1 MAFAPL
7 PQESPAPMKN
17 LGDDESIEEVPVVDP
32 AEIQLSLDGVVNQGM
47 QEERLNYKHTGMQ
60 FLQRLHRV
68 ASLKSSAFLYSTKMV
83 ASTDIHIEQRAKSE
97 EARACEMSLDSV
109 DSGLSTDNVVH
120 QRRLPSLAYLVR
132 RRPIWDVKMP
142 LTAGWYLFIATIIVF
157 GTQLVELSIAVLD
170 CSQPQLLGG
179 EYFYRPDATDGYTSA
194 QEAWEGIWKN
204 HPTFKFTNR
213 LDQRFYC
220 SSNPDST
227 QVDPVF
233 SALVAIPM
241 SLICI
246 AVLYAMQHGDIR
258 MEIFLQLQKVTAV
271 LLIAF
276 DVDGACLLLGMLM
289 IVNVIFYHYTDRLL
303 PKHRLLAK
311 VMFGT
316 LFFFCAGIT
325 AIEFVDDIAEEY
337 ITAFGIVIYVLVT
350 ACLIAVVVQ
359 FAYEYQDLTSLL
371 ADDFD
376 MVTQLCRK

>member
-1 MAFAPL
+1 
-7 PQESPAPMKN
+7 
-17 LGDDESIEEVPVVDP
+17 
-32 AEIQLSLDGVVNQGM
+32 
-47 QEERLNYKHTGMQ
+47 
-60 FLQRLHRV
+60 
-68 ASLKSSAFLYSTKMV
+68 
-83 ASTDIHIEQRAKSE
+83 
-97 EARACEMSLDSV
+97 
-109 DSGLSTDNVVH
+109 
-120 QRRLPSLAYLVR
+120 
-132 RRPIWDVKMP
+132 
-142 LTAGWYLFIATIIVF
+142 
-157 GTQLVELSIAVLD
+157 
-170 CSQPQLLGG
+170 
-179 EYFYRPDATDGYTSA
+179 
-194 QEAWEGIWKN
+194 
-204 HPTFKFTNR
+204 
-213 LDQRFYC
+213 
-220 SSNPDST
+220 
-227 QVDPVF
+227 
-233 SALVAIPM
+233 
-241 SLICI
+241 
-246 AVLYAMQHGDIR
+246 
-258 MEIFLQLQKVTAV
+258 MEIFLQLQKVAAV